1 MSSTGAKAGRWARST
16 ALPIAAGLVA
26 LAGVVVV
33 ATRDVQETGAGFT
46 DAASGGLALQSG
58 VVAITPGSPV
68 GVPFSAT
75 LGPGESEEL
84 VLTLENE
91 STVDVPHP
99 CVVLDI
105 LPERAL
111 GFSEALGSVID
122 VVVERKPGTA
132 AEGGAWVNLYT
143 GNLLGLAPSTAPT
156 FGNGAETSPVP
167 IADNG
172 EAVTYRFTF
181 SMGAGVGGT
190 VSHNGTPTDITDDTA
205 GVTFGFVAESVTSG
219 GCAGAVSA

>member
-1 MSSTGAKAGRWARST
+1 MTSTGAKAGRWVRTT

-26 LAGVVVV
+26 VAGVVVV

-46 DAASGGLALQSG
+46 DAASAGLALESG
-58 VVAITPGSPV
+58 VVAISPGAPV

-99 CVVLDI
+99 CVVLDV
-105 LPERAL
+105 LPERSP

-132 AEGGAWVNLYT
+132 AEPGAWVSLYT
-143 GNLLGLAPSTAPT
+143 GNLLGLAPTTTPT
-156 FGNGAETSPVP
+156 FGNGTETSPVP

-181 SMGAGVGGT
+181 SMGSGVGGT
-190 VSHNGTPTDITDDTA
+190 VTYGGTPTDITDDTA
-205 GVTFGFVAESVTSG
+205 GVTLGFVAENVTSG